1 MKDLFKR
8 VALLLKSSLI
18 PLTFSILGFSAH
30 ADNYYVS
37 VNGNDV
43 NYPAPRVQGVCRK
56 AKLFL
61 LRSLRSHSILLSI
74 HPCGKTSWSSG

>member
-37 VNGNDV
+37 VNGNDLNSGTIEKPFV
-43 NYPAPRVQGVCRK
+43 
-56 AKLFL
+56 L
-61 LRSLRSHSILLSI
+61 L
-74 HPCGKTSWSSG
+74 KKQKK